1 MTTPYAALDGLIRV
15 YPAAVP
21 AGAGLVWAHGG
32 AFSRGD
38 LDMPESHEVAQTLAA
53 AGVTVASVDYRL
65 VGEGCRYPAP
75 SDDMLTAWRWLHEH
89 RDELEVTHLAIG
101 GTSAGGNLAA
111 GATLRLLLGD
121 GPGLPL
127 PDLVV
132 LAYPTL
138 HAVQPP
144 TPPELRALLDANP
157 IHDRFGDAVQREIY
171 EDFLG
176 GPIEDAP
183 VAAIPG
189 TASREQLTGFPPTLM
204 INDEIDELRAS
215 GEGFARQL
223 AEAGTTVDVS
233 TSPGTAHGHLNVA
246 GSPQAAASL
255 ARIAARLT
263 ALTR

>member
-1 MTTPYAALDGLIRV
+1 MTAPHAALGGLVRV
-15 YPAAVP
+15 YPAASP
-21 AGAGLVWAHGG
+21 SGAGLVWAHGG

-38 LDMPESHEVAQTLAA
+38 LDMPESHEVGRSLSQ
-53 AGVTVASVDYRL
+53 AGIVVVSVDYRL
-65 VGEGCRYPAP
+65 VGDGCRYPAP
-75 SDDMLTAWRWLHEH
+75 SDDMLSAWEWLHGH
-89 RDELEVTHLAIG
+89 RVELGLTRLAIG

-111 GATLRLLLGD
+111 GATLRLLHGER
-121 GPGLPL
+121 PELPL

-144 TPPELRALLDANP
+144 TPPELRALLDAHP

-176 GPIEDAP
+176 GPVEDAP

-189 TASREQLTGFPPTLM
+189 TATRAQLTGFPPTLM

-223 AEAGTTVDVS
+223 AEAGTPVDVS
-233 TSPGTAHGHLNVA
+233 MSIGTGHGHLNVA

-255 ARIAARLT
+255 ARIAARLNSP
-263 ALTR
+263 TR